1 MMNTNFV
8 STAVTFSVS
17 YFSSAVVAAFGLAVA
32 EFQMLC
38 KPLLFVIVAFSALM
52 LLVGRPE
59 GRSACKKLSG
69 VCVC

>member
-1 MMNTNFV
+1 MIVMMNTNFV

-17 YFSSAVVAAFGLAVA
+17 YFSSAVVAVA

-52 LLVGRPE
+52 LLVGRQE

>member
-1 MMNTNFV
+1 MIVMMNTNFV

-17 YFSSAVVAAFGLAVA
+17 YFSSAVVAVA

-38 KPLLFVIVAFSALM
+38 KLLLFVIVAFSALM
-52 LLVGRPE
+52 LLVGWQE